1 MHTMTS
7 LEKSTE
13 YGSTA
18 TYADIARRIRS
29 AARIAVVSHSKPDGD
44 AVGSMLALKR
54 AIDAME
60 DEQGESG
67 HKQVDMFLMGAI
79 ESNLLIV
86 VGDTPYAQVEENP
99 PGDDYDLILV
109 VDTGA
114 WSQLEPVE
122 SWLRRH
128 HELVIGLDHHAW
140 GDADVASMRVVDASM
155 ASATQLL
162 VPLLDELGCPL
173 TGGVGGVAEALFVGL
188 ATDTGWFRHNNA
200 GAEVFSVAA
209 RLLSH
214 GVDKS
219 RLYQILEETHRP
231 QRLALE
237 ARALGS
243 LTYVLDDTVA
253 IMALGMQDFH
263 ITGGSLEDLT
273 GLVNMPMVVG
283 RIRISILLAQIE
295 PGLTKVSFRSK
306 PPIPGYEDDGFYD
319 VNKLAQQF
327 GGGGHVH
334 AAGARIEK
342 EIDDARAAIITAVEQ
357 FATTR

>member
-1 MHTMTS
+1 MPMTE
-7 LEKSTE
+7 LDQSTE
-13 YGSTA
+13 YTSTA
-18 TYADIARRIRS
+18 TYGDIAERIRG
-29 AARIAVVSHSKPDGD
+29 AGRIAVVSHSKPDGD

-54 AIDAME
+54 AIEAMDDA
-60 DEQGESG
+60 GG
-67 HKQVDMFLMGAI
+67 GRRVDMFLMGVI
-79 ESNLLIV
+79 ESNLLIII
-86 VGDTPYAQVEENP
+86 GDTPYARVEDEP

-114 WSQLEPVE
+114 WSQLEPVRD
-122 SWLRRH
+122 WLGRH
-128 HELVIGLDHHAW
+128 HEIIVALDHHAW
-140 GDADVASMRVVDASM
+140 GDSDVAPVRLIDASM

-173 TGGVGGVAEALFVGL
+173 TGGIGGVAEALFVGL

-200 GAEVFSVAA
+200 GTEVFSLAA

-214 GVDKS
+214 GVDKA

-243 LTYVLDDTVA
+243 LTYALNDTVA
-253 IMALGMQDFH
+253 VMSLEMKDFH

-273 GLVNMPMVVG
+273 GLVNMPMIVG

-295 PGLTKVSFRSK
+295 PGTTKISFRSK
-306 PPIPGYEDDGFYD
+306 PPIPGYEEDGFFD
-319 VNKLAQQF
+319 VNKLAKQF

-334 AAGARIEK
+334 AAGARVEK
-342 EIDDARAAIITAVEQ
+342 EIDDARADIIRAVEQ
-357 FATTR
+357 LARKT